1 VGEGGLHPRSL
12 GCDPVHVIVRKVNLL
27 ACRRHHDA
35 LSAVVHR
42 APVSGSCAP
51 DARRAVDRTT
61 PHRRHGSAD
70 AGSPPAL
77 RTRALWRARPPRRQQ
92 IGVGLFTWSRGRSFG
107 GQCCRLAGTAQG
119 SRRVPARGPRAR
131 AKGAVPTQG
140 TRCPDH
146 RIWSTRPGSRS
157 MPDRRLW
164 RRPCRCAFGRYVCV
178 RNASALS
185 GRRKGRDVSRSRHG
199 PSVLERRVLC
209 LSRSG
214 CVSAHDST
222 KAVAEGW
229 ASRGVRAGDRA

>member
-146 RIWSTRPGSRS
+146 RICAPSASSRPPRQERRQRSVGRRQASLCAARTNVDITRKRSITRPSPIDDSRRHAPAARGGPVTGS
-157 MPDRRLW
+157 
-164 RRPCRCAFGRYVCV
+164 
-178 RNASALS
+178 
-185 GRRKGRDVSRSRHG
+185 
-199 PSVLERRVLC
+199 
-209 LSRSG
+209 
-214 CVSAHDST
+214 T
-222 KAVAEGW
+222 
-229 ASRGVRAGDRA
+229 